1 MISHTQ
7 PKVFIIFTLKTKGRP
22 HSPQVDVIVKPCSQF
37 QYFISPHLHIT
48 INAST
53 HDTYRGNSPFV
64 ITQVNDCIKLNNER
78 LKGNYAEFGVEV
90 KQRITSAEIDCEHN
104 SFTYE
109 QFASE

>member
-1 MISHTQ
+1 MRLLVT
-7 PKVFIIFTLKTKGRP
+7 IIYLKQFTSTTLSTWGA
-22 HSPQVDVIVKPCSQF
+22 DVIVNPRSQF

-53 HDTYRGNSPFV
+53 HDTYRSNSPFV

-90 KQRITSAEIDCEHN
+90 KQRLTSHGDRL
-104 SFTYE
+104 
-109 QFASE
+109 